1 MENLKKKKK
10 KSQQYQID
18 EIAASLQPVAI
29 SPTASALIVSLHTPK
44 PRVGSAVIIRG
55 VIEV

>member
-1 MENLKKKKK
+1 MENLKKKK

-29 SPTASALIVSLHTPK
+29 SPSALIVSLHTPK

>member
-1 MENLKKKKK
+1 ME